1 MVSAKPLR
9 RDNSAGTRVGMGL
22 LALFLALAAIGGAW
36 SFQIVGGYIPCAL
49 CLEQRVPYYIGI
61 PLLIAALV
69 LTKINSRS
77 KLGRLLFFNFAICM
91 VWGLYLAIYHAG
103 AEWAFWPGPTDCG
116 GAAVVSDDTS
126 TLLAQLETVK
136 LISCT
141 EAAGRFLGLSFAGW
155 NAVST
160 VILGGLGLL
169 AAFLPPKMEVIDE
182 DL

>member
-1 MVSAKPLR
+1 MSDKPLR
-9 RDNSAGTRVGMGL
+9 KDNSAGARMGFGL
-22 LALFLALAAIGGAW
+22 LGLLLALAAIGGAW
-36 SFQIVGGYIPCAL
+36 SFQLIGGYIPCAL
-49 CLEQRVPYYIGI
+49 CLEQRIPYYIGI
-61 PLLIAALV
+61 PLLIAALIV
-69 LTKINSRS
+69 TKLNSRS

-91 VWGLYLAIYHAG
+91 AWGLYLAIYHAG

-116 GAAVVSDDTS
+116 GSAVLSDDTS

-160 VILGGLGLL
+160 LILGALGLL
-169 AAFLPPKMEVIDE
+169 AAFLPPKMEVLDP
-182 DL
+182 DA